1 MSVLRSLLFAPAN
14 HPRHVEKALAGA
26 ADGAILDLEDA
37 VAVAEKPEARHA
49 ARRALDARGSAH
61 GPRAFVRI
69 NAMTTPFA
77 YDDLRV
83 IVGPGLDAVI
93 VPKVESAAQIAT
105 VDWLLSQLE
114 RAANLPDR
122 SVEIMPIIETAAG
135 LTRMAE
141 IATASPRL
149 RRLNFGAGDFSLDT
163 NMTWTVGHEGL
174 LWARVQVVIVSRAAG
189 LEPPLDTVYA
199 QLDDERGLAAE
210 AEQARRLGFQGKA
223 CIHPRQV
230 EIVNAVFTPG
240 EDEIARAREIVTAF
254 ERAEAEGVASI
265 RIGGQF
271 IDYPVAE
278 RARRILEIA
287 TQTGPG
293 ERAQ

>member
-1 MSVLRSLLFAPAN
+1 MPVLRSLLFAPAN
-14 HPRHVEKALAGA
+14 HSRHVEKALAGA

-49 ARRALDARGSAH
+49 ARRALDARGSQP
-61 GPRAFVRI
+61 GPRAYVRI
-69 NAMTTPFA
+69 NALTTPFA
-77 YDDLRV
+77 YDDLRA

-122 SVEIMPIIETAAG
+122 TVEIMPIIETAAG
-135 LTRMAE
+135 LARMAE

-174 LWARVQVVIVSRAAG
+174 LWARIQVVIASRAAG

-230 EIVNAVFTPG
+230 EIVNAVFTPSA
-240 EDEIARAREIVTAF
+240 DEITRAREIVTAF
-254 ERAEAEGVASI
+254 ERAEADGVASI

-278 RARRILEIA
+278 RARRTLEIA
-287 TQTGPG
+287 SRIRPG
-293 ERAQ
+293 EGDR

>member
-1 MSVLRSLLFAPAN
+1 
-14 HPRHVEKALAGA
+14 
-26 ADGAILDLEDA
+26 
-37 VAVAEKPEARHA
+37 
-49 ARRALDARGSAH
+49 
-61 GPRAFVRI
+61 
-69 NAMTTPFA
+69 
-77 YDDLRV
+77 
-83 IVGPGLDAVI
+83 
-93 VPKVESAAQIAT
+93 
-105 VDWLLSQLE
+105 
-114 RAANLPDR
+114 
-122 SVEIMPIIETAAG
+122 MPIIETAAG
-135 LTRMAE
+135 LARMAE

-174 LWARVQVVIVSRAAG
+174 LWARIQVVIASRAAG

-230 EIVNAVFTPG
+230 EIVNAVFTPS
-240 EDEIARAREIVTAF
+240 EDEITRAREIVTAF
-254 ERAEAEGVASI
+254 ERAEVEGVASI

-278 RARRILEIA
+278 RARRTLEIA
-287 TQTGPG
+287 AQIRPG
-293 ERAQ
+293 ERDR

>member
-1 MSVLRSLLFAPAN
+1 MPVLRSLLFAPAN
-14 HPRHVEKALAGA
+14 HSRHVEKALAGA

-49 ARRALDARGSAH
+49 ARRALDARGAQP
-61 GPRAFVRI
+61 GPRAYVRI
-69 NAMTTPFA
+69 NALTTPFA
-77 YDDLRV
+77 YDDLRAV
-83 IVGPGLDAVI
+83 VGPGLDAVI

-105 VDWLLSQLE
+105 VDWLLTQLE

-122 SVEIMPIIETAAG
+122 TVEIMPIIETAAG
-135 LTRMAE
+135 LARMAE

-174 LWARVQVVIVSRAAG
+174 LWARIQVVIASRAAG

-230 EIVNAVFTPG
+230 EIVNAVFTPS
-240 EDEIARAREIVTAF
+240 EDEITRAREIVTAF
-254 ERAEAEGVASI
+254 ERAEADGVASI

-278 RARRILEIA
+278 RARRTLEIA
-287 TQTGPG
+287 SRIRPG
-293 ERAQ
+293 ERDR

>member
-1 MSVLRSLLFAPAN
+1 
-14 HPRHVEKALAGA
+14 
-26 ADGAILDLEDA
+26 
-37 VAVAEKPEARHA
+37 
-49 ARRALDARGSAH
+49 LDARGAQP
-61 GPRAFVRI
+61 GPRAYVRI
-69 NAMTTPFA
+69 NALTTPFA
-77 YDDLRV
+77 YDDLRAV
-83 IVGPGLDAVI
+83 VGPGLDAVI

-105 VDWLLSQLE
+105 VDWLLTQLE

-122 SVEIMPIIETAAG
+122 TVEIMPIIETAAG
-135 LTRMAE
+135 LARMAE

-174 LWARVQVVIVSRAAG
+174 LWARIQVVIASRAAG

-230 EIVNAVFTPG
+230 EIVNAVFTPS
-240 EDEIARAREIVTAF
+240 EDEITRAREIVTAF
-254 ERAEAEGVASI
+254 ERAEADGVASI

-278 RARRILEIA
+278 RARRTLEIA
-287 TQTGPG
+287 SRIRPG
-293 ERAQ
+293 ERDR